1 MVDSGLCP
9 PNHITVGPSTNL
21 TGPFFIGLN
30 TFSSILFVPGVV
42 IPHLSNPVYSEGKTN
57 LHLGIKPFLV
67 ASATRAVLA
76 QRLVRRYCSKC
87 IEPHEPHQAEL
98 DSLEITAE
106 QAESAKFMRGAGCKV
121 CEDSGYKGR
130 MGLFEVYS
138 LDDTDRRMIIDGAS
152 TAELRDHAMA
162 NGMHTLRMDGVRKVT
177 NGMTSVKEVL
187 RSTSS
192 DEKD

>member
-1 MVDSGLCP
+1 
-9 PNHITVGPSTNL
+9 
-21 TGPFFIGLN
+21 
-30 TFSSILFVPGVV
+30 
-42 IPHLSNPVYSEGKTN
+42 
-57 LHLGIKPFLV
+57 
-67 ASATRAVLA
+67 
-76 QRLVRRYCSKC
+76 
-87 IEPHEPHQAEL
+87 
-98 DSLEITAE
+98 
-106 QAESAKFMRGAGCKV
+106 
-121 CEDSGYKGR
+121 

-192 DEKD
+192 DEND